1 MVGWT
6 YTPLKARNGPWRGYA
21 CETTESEQDSGQ
33 TGGQVVC
40 RAAAIW
46 APSNPLKAKVVGWG
60 WKLWPCEALGSTVGH
75 AAKPSS
81 EAFGLGWMDLMGLGW
96 IEVLIW
102 LQKHRAGLHSL
113 PLFLKVKLWL
123 CPSRSPPPRAWARGR
138 RIFTPIR
145 GRFPFWLIFFK
156 SVGST
161 TI

>member
-6 YTPLKARNGPWRGYA
+6 YTPLKARNGPRRGYA
-21 CETTESEQDSGQ
+21 CETAEPQQDSAP

-40 RAAAIW
+40 RAAAVW
-46 APSNPLKAKVVGWG
+46 APSNPLKAKVVGG
-60 WKLWPCEALGSTVGH
+60 AGS
-75 AAKPSS
+75 
-81 EAFGLGWMDLMGLGW
+81 FGLVKPWAALLGMQPNHRVKHLALVGWTLMGLGW

-138 RIFTPIR
+138 RIYIC
-145 GRFPFWLIFFK
+145 L
-156 SVGST
+156 
-161 TI
+161 